1 MDKSTYKAARRAI
14 FVNALKIFADG
25 LYGLRM
31 TANEE
36 ACLEEMLS
44 DDDNLIDVELDDED
58 ET

>member
-1 MDKSTYKAARRAI
+1 MDRSTYKAARRAI

-36 ACLEEMLS
+36 AYLEEMML
-44 DDDNLIDVELDDED
+44 DDDNLIDFEPEAED
-58 ET
+58 E